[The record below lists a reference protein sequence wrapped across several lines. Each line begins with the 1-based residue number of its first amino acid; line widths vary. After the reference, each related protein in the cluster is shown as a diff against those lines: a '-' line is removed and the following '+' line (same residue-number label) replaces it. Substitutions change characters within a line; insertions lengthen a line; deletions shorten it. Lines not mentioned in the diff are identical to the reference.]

1 MKKRDSSEKNSEKK
15 QLSELSI
22 LGAITECGV
31 LKMDV
36 TNIAYL
42 LADKT
47 DKKALL
53 QSLNDPESEEYEAYH
68 RGLAKGKYDI
78 AMSLRASAELGYN
91 DSCHALSEE
100 QKHTAVA
107 QKIRENFGLES

>member
-1 MKKRDSSEKNSEKK
+1 MKEKKSEKNSEIKE
-15 QLSELSI
+15 LSELSI

-42 LADKT
+42 LADRT
-47 DKKALL
+47 DKNALL
-53 QSLNDPESEEYEAYH
+53 RSLNDPESEEYEAYH

-78 AMSLRASAELGYN
+78 ALSLRASAESGHENSY
-91 DSCHALSEE
+91 HALSEE
-100 QKHTAVA
+100 QKHTAIA